1 MFKRCFFAI
10 AIVIGFLS
18 CEKEQPMIL
27 SPLNFTEKELPGCDT
42 TSCPEIT
49 VNYVAINED
58 SDRARKINSVINEFI
73 IDALYLGD
81 DMADP
86 VAKDIAEAAS
96 QFVQTY
102 RTHSAEFPD
111 MQLEYFVELNITET
125 YQTDEILSLET
136 HQYLFTG
143 GAHGYGATFFAT
155 FDAQSGEEMGVED
168 LFSDLN
174 GFKKFAETE
183 FRKANKIPES
193 ESINATGFWFE
204 DDTFYLPEAIGIR
217 DSKIAL
223 IYNQYDIA
231 SYAAGPIEL
240 EIPLSKLKSYLAI
253 SIQ

>member
-1 MFKRCFFAI
+1 M
-10 AIVIGFLS
+10 
-18 CEKEQPMIL
+18 MI
-27 SPLNFTEKELPGCDT
+27 SPLNFTEKQLPGCDT

-49 VNYVAINED
+49 VNYVEITEN
-58 SDRARKINSVINEFI
+58 SDRARQINSAINNFI
-73 IDALYLGD
+73 IEALYLGD
-81 DMADP
+81 ETSEP
-86 VAKDIAEAAS
+86 GAKDISDAAT
-96 QFVQTY
+96 QFVKMY

-111 MQLEYFVELNITET
+111 MQLEYFVEVNIAET
-125 YQTDEILSLET
+125 YKTDDILSLEM

-155 FDAQSGEEMGVED
+155 FDAQTGDEIGVED
-168 LFSDLN
+168 LFSDFI

-183 FRKANKIPES
+183 FRRANKIPEG

-204 DDTFYLPEAIGIR
+204 NDTFYLPEAIGIR
-217 DSKIAL
+217 DSKLAL

-240 EIPLSKLKSYLAI
+240 EIPLSKLKPYLSI